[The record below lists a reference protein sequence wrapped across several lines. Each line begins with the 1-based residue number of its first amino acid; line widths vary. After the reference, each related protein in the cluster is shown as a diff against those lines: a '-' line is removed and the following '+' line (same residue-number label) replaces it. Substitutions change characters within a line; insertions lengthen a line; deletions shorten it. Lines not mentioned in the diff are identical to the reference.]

1 MKKVLSIFLT
11 LLIFLIACNEKKEFH
26 SGIVF
31 IDEIGNKIELS
42 KNPERIISTAPNL
55 TEIIFAI
62 DADEFLVGRTSFCN
76 YPAEVNKIDVIG
88 DMLHLNFEKIV
99 DLKPD
104 LIFMTVEGNTKEIYD
119 KLKGL
124 GIQIYVTNPRSLRD
138 ILKTI
143 KNMGII
149 LNRKEKADSL
159 VNSIEESLIEESSK
173 NFERQKVIFV
183 VSFSPLI
190 VAGKNTFINEIL
202 EVVNLEN
209 IAPKSSISAY
219 PMISREEV
227 LNQNPDVIILPS
239 SDYTID
245 NILRVYPEWAS
256 LNAIKNK
263 KIIYVDQDLFFR
275 PGPRFIDAIKYLSN
289 ELSKWKN

>member
-62 DADEFLVGRTSFCN
+62 DADDFLVGRTSFCN

-190 VAGKNTFINEIL
+190 VAGKNTFINEML

>member
-62 DADEFLVGRTSFCN
+62 DADDFLVGRTSFCN

-173 NFERQKVIFV
+173 NFERKKVIFV

-190 VAGKNTFINEIL
+190 VAGKNTFINEML

>member
-1 MKKVLSIFLT
+1 MKKVISIFLT

-62 DADEFLVGRTSFCN
+62 DADDFLVGRTSFCN